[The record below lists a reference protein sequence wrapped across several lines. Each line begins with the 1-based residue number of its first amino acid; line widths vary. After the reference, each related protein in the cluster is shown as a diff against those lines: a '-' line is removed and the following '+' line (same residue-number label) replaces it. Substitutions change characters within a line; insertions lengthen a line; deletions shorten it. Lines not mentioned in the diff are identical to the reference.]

1 MASPTTIRSGV
12 ITSRIE
18 TREASRS
25 SSCMATRLPTSR
37 WTSASTFSS
46 GSWTSRNM
54 RASGRAA
61 ESIDCSLPRT
71 LSSHQRAAS
80 GKESS
85 RRVSPVGAQSTTI
98 ASHSPDSTWFLST
111 SRLNSSSPPGGTV
124 SSSAAI
130 RSTPRSISSEPSHS
144 ETALQWCSSS
154 SWAWI
159 CCARSLRGDLGRLAA
174 DLGLQHVG
182 QRMRGVGGDDER
194 LQALRGAAPR
204 RGRGHGRLADPA
216 LAGVENRPWTHSL
229 YSTGASG
236 PPPHPTRWRH
246 CRRGRSR

>member
-1 MASPTTIRSGV
+1 MYVRMASPTTIRSGV

-25 SSCMATRLPTSR
+25 RSCISTRLPTSR
-37 WTSASTFSS
+37 WTSATTFSS

-61 ESIDCSLPRT
+61 DSIDCSLPRT

-85 RRVSPVGAQSTTI
+85 RSVSPVGAQSTTI
-98 ASHSPDSTWFLST
+98 ASHSPDSTWCLST

-130 RSTPRSISSEPSHS
+130 RSTPRSISSPPSHS

-154 SWAWI
+154 SCARI
-159 CCARSLRGDLGRLAA
+159 CCACSLWATFVGAPPTSACSTSASECAGSVEITSVLSPWAA
-174 DLGLQHVG
+174 
-182 QRMRGVGGDDER
+182 QRRAV
-194 LQALRGAAPR
+194 AAATDVLP
-204 RGRGHGRLADPA
+204 
-216 LAGVENRPWTHSL
+216 T
-229 YSTGASG
+229 
-236 PPPHPTRWRH
+236 PPLPV
-246 CRRGRSR
+246 

>member
-1 MASPTTIRSGV
+1 MYVRIASATTIRSGV
-12 ITSRIE
+12 ITSRMV

-37 WTSASTFSS
+37 WTSAITFSS

-61 ESIDCSLPRT
+61 DSIDCSLPST

-80 GKESS
+80 GNESS

-98 ASHSPDSTWFLST
+98 TSHSLDSTWAFRT
-111 SRLNSSSPPGGTV
+111 SSENSSSPPGGTV

-130 RSTPRSISSEPSHS
+130 RSTPRSIRTPPSHS

-154 SWAWI
+154 SWAWT
-159 CCARSLRGDLGRLAA
+159 CWACSCLATM
-174 DLGLQHVG
+174 VG
-182 QRMRGVGGDDER
+182 TPPTSVCSASASEWAGSVEITSVRRPAAAQRRAV
-194 LQALRGAAPR
+194 AAATDVFP
-204 RGRGHGRLADPA
+204 
-216 LAGVENRPWTHSL
+216 T
-229 YSTGASG
+229 
-236 PPPHPTRWRH
+236 PPLPV
-246 CRRGRSR
+246 